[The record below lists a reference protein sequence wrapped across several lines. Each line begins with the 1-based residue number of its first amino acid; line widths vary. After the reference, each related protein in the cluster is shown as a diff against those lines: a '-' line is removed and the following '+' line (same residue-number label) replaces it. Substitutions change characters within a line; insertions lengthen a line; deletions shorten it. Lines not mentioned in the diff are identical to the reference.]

1 MVVSHDNG
9 LGWFIVMG
17 TEVPDL
23 ELTRGTGRENLHL
36 HSAGQR
42 RHGSIVSII
51 WNKGRKRERKRERRE
66 RGERERERRERDA
79 CVNYT

>member
-9 LGWFIVMG
+9 LGWFVAMG

-23 ELTRGTGRENLHL
+23 QLTRGTGRENLHL

-42 RHGSIVSII
+42 RHSSIVSII
-51 WNKGRKRERKRERRE
+51 WNRGREGRERE
-66 RGERERERRERDA
+66 ERERERGEMRELTTH
-79 CVNYT
+79 NMIL